1 MSKNRE
7 IETEDYLEDDDE
19 ELLDDRERQSDRGSD
34 PFFWLAAN
42 IEKISK
48 SQSESE
54 LKSESESESAIEA
67 VNDPFFE
74 MAGNIGSKK
83 KKKKKSG

>member
-1 MSKNRE
+1 MSKNHE
-7 IETEDYLEDDDE
+7 IETEEYLEAGDE
-19 ELLDDRERQSDRGSD
+19 ELLEDREHQSERGSD
-34 PFFWLAAN
+34 PFSWLAAN

-48 SQSESE
+48 SQSEA
-54 LKSESESESAIEA
+54 ESESEPVIEA

-83 KKKKKSG
+83 KRD